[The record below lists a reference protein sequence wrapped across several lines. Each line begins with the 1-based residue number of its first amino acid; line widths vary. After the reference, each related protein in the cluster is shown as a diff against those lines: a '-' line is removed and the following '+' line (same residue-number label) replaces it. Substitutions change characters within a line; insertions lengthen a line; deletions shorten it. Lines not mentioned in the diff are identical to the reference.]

1 VAQVSGVETGYENA
15 SIVAEVVRG
24 AMVESVHHGSVA
36 GLGSDGGPALAVG
49 APERPVFGRSCLK
62 PVQALAMLRAGL
74 DLDGALLAVV
84 AGSHTGGDVQV
95 AAVREVL
102 RHAGLSE
109 QDLKCPPDLPADPDD
124 AAAQR
129 RSGAGPR
136 PVFMNCSGKHAG
148 MLATCVAAGWPT
160 GSYLDPE
167 HPLQQA
173 VRATLVELA
182 GEPVAAVAVDGCG
195 APLFGV
201 SLTGLARAV
210 RAVVVAPSGSPARRI
225 ADAMRA
231 HPEIVG
237 GAGKTDT
244 RLMRAVPGLVAKDGA
259 EGVAVAVAADG
270 RACAVKIADGAHRAA
285 GPVLLA
291 ALGALGV
298 VPAAA
303 RGAVPSPA
311 GGTVGRADLAALAD
325 LAAPPVLGGGRR
337 VGEVRARPI
346 PVAPT

>member
-1 VAQVSGVETGYENA
+1 
-15 SIVAEVVRG
+15 
-24 AMVESVHHGSVA
+24 MVESVHHGSVA
-36 GLGSDGGPALAVG
+36 GLGFDGGLALAVG
-49 APERPVFGRSCLK
+49 APERPLFGRSCLK

-74 DLDGALLAVV
+74 DVDGALLAVV

-102 RHAGLSE
+102 RHAGLTE
-109 QDLKCPPDLPADPDD
+109 QDLQCPPDRPVDPD
-124 AAAQR
+124 AAAAHHR
-129 RSGAGPR
+129 HGAEPR

-160 GSYLDPE
+160 GTYLDPE
-167 HPLQQA
+167 HPLHHA

-195 APLFGV
+195 APLFAV

-210 RAVVVAPSGSPARRI
+210 RAVVVAPPGSSGRRI

-231 HPEIVG
+231 NPEIVG
-237 GAGKTDT
+237 GDDETDT
-244 RLMRAVPGLVAKDGA
+244 ELMRAVPGLVAKDGA
-259 EGVAVAVAADG
+259 EGVTVAVAADG

-298 VPAAA
+298 VPADVRAA
-303 RGAVPSPA
+303 AAAA
-311 GGTVGRADLAALAD
+311 GGMIAEVDLSALAG

-346 PVAPT
+346 PVVPARQ